1 MRGPVSMERC
11 LDEALD
17 EVDFVEVLD
26 EVEEVVLVEDD
37 LDDLALGTSRMLSMR
52 PVVGSLTASIDGSWT
67 Q

>member
-1 MRGPVSMERC
+1 MERC